1 MLSSRLC
8 LGSPSGPLFSGF
20 IIEISRNCKYATVFR
35 SMTSRQYS
43 TETNEADVS

>member
-8 LGSPSGPLFSGF
+8 VGFPSGSLFSGF
-20 IIEISRNCKYATVFR
+20 IIEISRNCKYATAFS

-43 TETNEADVS
+43 TETNVADVS